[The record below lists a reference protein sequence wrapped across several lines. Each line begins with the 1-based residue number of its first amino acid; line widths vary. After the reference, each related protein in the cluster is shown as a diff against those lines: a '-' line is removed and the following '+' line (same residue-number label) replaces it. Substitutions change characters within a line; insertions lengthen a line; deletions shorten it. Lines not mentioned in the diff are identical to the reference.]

1 MVKTLNGEYNNLSN
15 MLEKKIKRTLI
26 ETKTIKEKLLIEEN
40 LVRSRILMIV
50 ESEDNIK
57 NFNKLPKIKQEKIA
71 YSLLEEINFLSENN
85 ILNEQL
91 MDALGKIFGSSLSGI
106 VQTIVEPMVSS
117 LLSKLGLGGFF
128 NNFLT
133 SFLVSKPQRLAL
145 ALKDCKEL
153 TKLITEALSEA
164 LVKMLQEKTGME
176 GAGYDFM
183 RNALGDAIKETTFM
197 SSLENQLSG
206 IVCDVFGTFTKK
218 ATKVYDKLKPE
229 VTK

>member
-1 MVKTLNGEYNNLSN
+1 
-15 MLEKKIKRTLI
+15 MLEKKIKKTLI
-26 ETKTIKEKLLIEEN
+26 ETKTTKEKLLIEEN

-57 NFNKLPKIKQEKIA
+57 NFNKLPKIKQEKI
-71 YSLLEEINFLSENN
+71 SHSILEEISFLTENN

-91 MDALGKIFGSSLSGI
+91 MEMLGKIFGSSLSGI
-106 VQTIVEPMVSS
+106 VQTAIEPIVGN

-128 NNFLT
+128 KNFLT

-153 TKLITEALSEA
+153 TKLISEALSEA
-164 LVKMLQEKTGME
+164 VVMMLQEKTGME
-176 GAGYDFM
+176 GKGYSFM
-183 RNALGDAIKETTFM
+183 RNALGDAVKETAFM
-197 SSLENQLSG
+197 KSLENQLSG
-206 IVCDVFGTFTKK
+206 IVCEVFGTFTKK
-218 ATKVYDKLKPE
+218 ATEVYDKLKPE